1 MRRLGGYLA
10 NGRKPPVRAPFASRE
25 KRRRLANRAFEAH
38 ALCEK
43 RMPDAPYGIKRGSL
57 SRHLLPGGWLMPR
70 QVDAGSRIRFS
81 AFRGDASNRPFFW
94 SAVSAGDGCPTRY
107 DAPYGNYA
115 WKPPWHLLPGGWPRT
130 RQDRRTLGTESGSAP
145 CRGNISDRPFNRNAV
160 SAKSGCPVRYTEI
173 KRGSLSLHLLPGG
186 WPRTRQDKR
195 TPGMEPGPAP
205 CRGVL
210 ESPAPLEVGI
220 RSLVPPRGMRRID
233 TGSRFAR
240 GVRFLRGE
248 RGHLAGHKPSLRP
261 LSPFQGPLC
270 RFWAFLRR
278 FSLGSAVSRSSIA
291 IIPTPLSRRGF
302 RQTAYRRL
310 PRGKSGRENIAG
322 AEANLIAL

>member
-1 MRRLGGYLA
+1 MTAALRSIFKSLLHRNQQGFAFFSLGRVSGEAASSMRRLGGYLA

-186 WPRTRQDKR
+186 WPRTRQADGGNR
-195 TPGMEPGPAP
+195 IRRSAFRGDASN
-205 CRGVL
+205 RRSFGVL
-210 ESPAPLEVGI
+210 FMRKADVRCAIRKSSVEAYLGVSFPAAGQYPDRRALGTES
-220 RSLVPPRGMRRID
+220 
-233 TGSRFAR
+233 
-240 GVRFLRGE
+240 
-248 RGHLAGHKPSLRP
+248 
-261 LSPFQGPLC
+261 
-270 RFWAFLRR
+270 
-278 FSLGSAVSRSSIA
+278 GSAPFAATPPTARSFGVLFMRKADVRCVIRNH
-291 IIPTPLSRRGF
+291 TQKTL
-302 RQTAYRRL
+302 
-310 PRGKSGRENIAG
+310 
-322 AEANLIAL
+322 